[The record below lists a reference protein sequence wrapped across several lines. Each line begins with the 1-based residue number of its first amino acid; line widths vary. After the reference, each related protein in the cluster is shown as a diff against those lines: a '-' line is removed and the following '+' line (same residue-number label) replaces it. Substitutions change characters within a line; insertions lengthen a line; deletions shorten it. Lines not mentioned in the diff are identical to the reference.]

1 MHSGQGLWTL
11 PGSADVDFVDLSCI
25 LEGRYQ
31 EEDTWVQIWHKA
43 DGTYYVWAHEEFV
56 LTASLVVC
64 MHNVF
69 SFDLML
75 CSIQVAD
82 RLIDEGYDTPA
93 WTEYV
98 PTFVA
103 QAGSDGDDMPPIPNR
118 LFRLPMLGIPGERA
132 NSVNSSMN
140 GLGPFGNSPRD
151 PWYQP
156 HSEPDLAPRE
166 ESDQPE
172 WEPEG
177 YIPQ

>member
-1 MHSGQGLWTL
+1 MY
-11 PGSADVDFVDLSCI
+11 FI
-25 LEGRYQ
+25 FE
-31 EEDTWVQIWHKA
+31 
-43 DGTYYVWAHEEFV
+43 
-56 LTASLVVC
+56 
-64 MHNVF
+64 
-69 SFDLML
+69 LML

-103 QAGSDGDDMPPIPNR
+103 EAGSDGGNDMPPIPKGP
-118 LFRLPMLGIPGERA
+118 FRLPMLRIPGEHA
-132 NSVNSSMN
+132 SSVNSSMN

-166 ESDQPE
+166 ECDQPE